1 MEVGLVGLPQ
11 VGKTSLLGALAGRA
25 AASAGGGAMK
35 PNVAIAPIPD
45 PRLSTITQFI
55 PTRKVV
61 AASLQIVD
69 VPGLQPGAGE
79 AKSTANQFL
88 SHVRQVHA
96 LAHVVRCFEDASVA
110 HVKGSLDPRRD
121 IDLID
126 LELSFADL
134 AVVEGAIDK
143 ASRVAR
149 SGDRDAKARL
159 AVLERALPVLSD
171 FRPLRTGGP
180 WSEDDRR
187 ILDGYGMIT
196 VKPVL
201 YVANVGDDD
210 LAGTSVHA
218 SAVRELAVERGGRVV
233 CLCAKLEAELAEFED
248 AERREMLESLGLA
261 EPAIGP
267 LAREL
272 NELLGLSVFYTAGE
286 KEVRAW
292 VIPQGATAPEAAGA
306 IHSDIQRGFIRAE
319 TFSVDELVQYR
330 SEKAIK
336 EAGRMRSEGKQYVMR
351 DGDVVHFLFNV

>member
-11 VGKTSLLGALAGRA
+11 VGKTSLLAALAGRA
-25 AASAGGGAMK
+25 AAGAGGGAMK

-45 PRLSTITQFI
+45 PRLGTITQFI

-96 LAHVVRCFEDASVA
+96 LAHVVRCFEDPSVA
-110 HVKGSLDPRRD
+110 HVKGALDPRRD

-126 LELSFADL
+126 LELTFADL

-149 SGDRDAKARL
+149 SGDRDAKTRL

-180 WSEDDRR
+180 WSDEDRKV
-187 ILDGYGMIT
+187 LDGYGMIT

-201 YVANVGDDD
+201 YVANVGEED
-210 LAGTSVHA
+210 LAGTSAHA
-218 SAVRELAVERGGRVV
+218 RAVRELAIERGGRVV
-233 CLCAKLEAELAEFED
+233 CLCAKLEAELAEFD
-248 AERREMLESLGLA
+248 AAERAEMLQSLGLA

-319 TFSVDELVQYR
+319 TFSVDDLMQYR

-336 EAGRMRSEGKQYVMR
+336 EAGRLRSEGKQYVMR